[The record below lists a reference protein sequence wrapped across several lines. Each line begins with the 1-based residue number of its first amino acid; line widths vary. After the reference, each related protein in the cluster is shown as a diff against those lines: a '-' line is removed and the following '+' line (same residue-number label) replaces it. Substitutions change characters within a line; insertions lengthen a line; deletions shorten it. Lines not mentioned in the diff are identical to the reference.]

1 MHFVNDEVAEGFAL
15 DALKSSHPIEVEI
28 DNPNELDEI
37 YDSITY
43 AKSNSVNRMLCN
55 YLGEDVFQKGLRI
68 YLNRFKYGN
77 AVTEDL
83 WNAHSEASGQDV
95 KTLMS
100 SWTKQM
106 GFPLVSVQQ
115 TVDGNKRVLKLT
127 QKRFIADG
135 TADENNSVW
144 QVPIT
149 ASTSADP
156 SVIKH
161 RMLMKEREQEFVIEG
176 VKP

>member
-1 MHFVNDEVAEGFAL
+1 
-15 DALKSSHPIEVEI
+15 
-28 DNPNELDEI
+28 
-37 YDSITY
+37 
-43 AKSNSVNRMLCN
+43 
-55 YLGEDVFQKGLRI
+55 
-68 YLNRFKYGN
+68 
-77 AVTEDL
+77 L

-144 QVPIT
+144 QQT
-149 ASTSADP
+149 AIFWSSGPAFHC
-156 SVIKH
+156 SLVIFEGANNSFNK
-161 RMLMKEREQEFVIEG
+161 RRSERDQAPNVDERTRARVRH
-176 VKP
+176 